1 MSPAIRSRAAG
12 TSPGRS
18 TTAAAPAASSS
29 RRAASDLKCKR
40 VLIVGAGPGGL
51 AAAMLLAHAGVE
63 VTVLERQPQVGGRC
77 SAIRE
82 GGFTFDLGPTFF
94 LYPRVLERVF
104 RLVGRDLFRDVP
116 MTRLDPQY
124 RIIFGETGGD
134 LICTPSLD
142 RMAEEVAK
150 LNPADGANVR
160 RFIEENRHKLEVFR
174 PALEMPFNGWRDLLS
189 PDLLKAL
196 PLLRPWKSVDGE
208 LSRYFRDPRTRLAFA
223 FQAKYLGM
231 SPFNCPSLFTIL
243 SYLEYDYGVWH
254 PTGGCNAVSEGMA
267 KAAVELGATIRLD
280 EPVTELRFDGKT
292 CVGAR
297 TEQGEYHADAIVI
310 NADFAHAMSTLV
322 PDRLRRKW
330 TDVKLAKK
338 RFSCSTFML
347 YLGIEGRY
355 DHLDHHTIY
364 TSGDYIGNL
373 ADIETNYKLS
383 DDPSVYVQNATV
395 TDDTL
400 APPGH
405 STLYVL
411 TPVPHIHDRL
421 VWERESPRF
430 RSMVIEQLKNRF
442 GMADIESRIR
452 VEKQITPE
460 GWRDDYGIHR
470 GATFNLAHNLMQM
483 LHLRPRNRFTE
494 LGNTY
499 LVGGGT
505 HPGSGLPVI
514 YESARITTRLLLND
528 LGLDAEWLGK
538 AGERDETVQ
547 PIPVAAR

>member
-1 MSPAIRSRAAG
+1 MA
-12 TSPGRS
+12 T
-18 TTAAAPAASSS
+18 AAPARSLRPNS
-29 RRAASDLKCKR
+29 RGGPKR

-77 SAIRE
+77 SAIRQE
-82 GGFTFDLGPTFF
+82 GFTFDLGPTFF

-104 RLVGRDLFRDVP
+104 RLVGRDLFRDIP

-124 RIIFGETGGD
+124 RIIFGENGGD
-134 LICTPSLD
+134 LICSPSLD
-142 RMAEEVAK
+142 RMADEVAK
-150 LNPADGANVR
+150 LDPADGANVK
-160 RFIEENRHKLEVFR
+160 RFIDENRHKLEKFR

-196 PLLRPWKSVDGE
+196 PLLRPWKSVDSE

-223 FQAKYLGM
+223 FQSKYLGM

-267 KAAVELGATIRLD
+267 KAAEELGAAIRLD
-280 EPVTELRFDGKT
+280 EPVTELLFDGKT

-297 TEQGEYHADAIVI
+297 TERGEYRADAVVI

-330 TDVKLAKK
+330 TDAKLKTK

-364 TSGDYIGNL
+364 TSGDYVGNL

-383 DDPSVYVQNATV
+383 NDPSVYVQNACV
-395 TDDTL
+395 TDGTL

-411 TPVPHIHDRL
+411 APVPHIHDSL
-421 VWERESPRF
+421 VWGRETPRF
-430 RSMVIEQLKNRF
+430 RQMVLDQLKNRL
-442 GMADIESRIR
+442 GMPDVESRIR
-452 VEKQITPE
+452 VEKQVTPDA
-460 GWRDDYGIHR
+460 WRDEYGVHR
-470 GATFNLAHNLMQM
+470 GATFNLAHNLKQM

-514 YESARITTRLLLND
+514 YESARITTRLLLDD
-528 LGLDAEWLGK
+528 LGLDSAWLGK
-538 AGERDETVQ
+538 AGERDETVV
-547 PIPVAAR
+547 PIHAAR